1 MSLIEQHAGV
11 STLIGTPKE
20 VKTRLGKSQAN
31 QVLVVSFYNI
41 SNLRVL
47 STLTENISTV
57 ASTMFEVFKERQE
70 KQSLEILVGSM
81 LPKAPASPHLMK
93 EAAMLLQARK
103 AVLESGNWLT
113 AADVSQLAG
122 LSTTNPS
129 AQPNKWKKSG
139 QIFAIHHNGID
150 YFPDYGLDRN
160 TQFRPLKALSE
171 VLKIFADHKD
181 GWGIAFW
188 FLSVN
193 SFLGGQRPQ
202 DMLAKHSERVIEAAR
217 DEIEGVG
224 HG

>member
-31 QVLVVSFYNI
+31 QVLVVSFDNI

-81 LPKAPASPHLMK
+81 LPKTPASPHLMK

-171 VLKIFADHKD
+171 VLKIFADYKD

-188 FLSVN
+188 FLSMN

-202 DMLAKHSERVIEAAR
+202 DMLEKHSERVIEAAR
-217 DEIEGVG
+217 DEIEVG
-224 HG
+224 K

>member
-20 VKTRLGKSQAN
+20 IKTRLGKSQAN
-31 QVLVVSFYNI
+31 QVLVVSFDNI

-81 LPKAPASPHLMK
+81 LPKTPASPHLMK

-188 FLSVN
+188 FLSMN

>member
-1 MSLIEQHAGV
+1 MSLIEQHGGV

-20 VKTRLGKSQAN
+20 VKARLGKSQSN
-31 QVLVVSFYNI
+31 QVLVVSFDNI

-57 ASTMFEVFKERQE
+57 ASTMFEIFKERQE

-81 LPKAPASPHLMK
+81 PPKAPASPHLMK
-93 EAAMLLQARK
+93 ESAMLLQARK
-103 AVLESGNWLT
+103 AVMESGNWLT

-217 DEIEGVG
+217 GEIEGVG

>member
-31 QVLVVSFYNI
+31 QVLVVSFDNI

-81 LPKAPASPHLMK
+81 LPKTPASPHLMK

-188 FLSVN
+188 FLSMN

-202 DMLAKHSERVIEAAR
+202 DMLAKYSERVIEAAR
-217 DEIEGVG
+217 DEIKGIG

>member
-31 QVLVVSFYNI
+31 QVLVVSFDNI

-160 TQFRPLKALSE
+160 KQFRPLKALSD

>member
-1 MSLIEQHAGV
+1 MSLIEQHGGV

-20 VKTRLGKSQAN
+20 VKARLGKSQSN
-31 QVLVVSFYNI
+31 QVLVVSFDNI

-57 ASTMFEVFKERQE
+57 ASTMFEIFKERQE

-217 DEIEGVG
+217 GEIDGVG

>member
-1 MSLIEQHAGV
+1 
-11 STLIGTPKE
+11 
-20 VKTRLGKSQAN
+20 
-31 QVLVVSFYNI
+31 
-41 SNLRVL
+41 
-47 STLTENISTV
+47 
-57 ASTMFEVFKERQE
+57 MFEVFKERQE

-217 DEIEGVG
+217 DVIEGVG

>member
-31 QVLVVSFYNI
+31 QVLVVSFDNI

-122 LSTTNPS
+122 LSSTNPS

-160 TQFRPLKALSE
+160 TQFRPLKALSD

-217 DEIEGVG
+217 DEIEGIE

>member
-1 MSLIEQHAGV
+1 MSLIEEHTGV
-11 STLIGTPKE
+11 STFIGTPKE
-20 VKTRLGKSQAN
+20 VKTQLGKSQAN
-31 QVLVVSFYNI
+31 QVLVVSFDNI

-217 DEIEGVG
+217 DEIEGIG
-224 HG
+224 RG

>member
-31 QVLVVSFYNI
+31 QVLVVSFDNI